1 MEGAGLCLEICSLEQ
16 KWENDESEIHWRA
29 QLDFSVPCHQIVV
42 APADPWSLGSLSQG
56 PQSDEQE
63 AHSVASVFIRLRK

>member
-29 QLDFSVPCHQIVV
+29 QLDFQCLAIKLLSRQLI
-42 APADPWSLGSLSQG
+42 LG
-56 PQSDEQE
+56 
-63 AHSVASVFIRLRK
+63 V